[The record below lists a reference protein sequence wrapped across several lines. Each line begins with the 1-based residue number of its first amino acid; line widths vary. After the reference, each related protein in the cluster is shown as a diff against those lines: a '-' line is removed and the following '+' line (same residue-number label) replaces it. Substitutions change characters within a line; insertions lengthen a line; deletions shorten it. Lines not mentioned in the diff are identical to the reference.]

1 MDEKDVQ
8 EESVQEGQ
16 TSGGSASEAATPQ
29 PLTRED
35 FQKMLAESEERTQRM
50 AQSKTDKLRSEVM
63 KGRSAPT
70 PDYGSVLGVLGDAE
84 PEVKAKVYE
93 DLIRRTQAQQNQ
105 AAQQEQASQRQIA
118 FEQEWRDD
126 HIEDLRKW
134 DIDPDDKDLDW
145 GNDNEGLLQRQKKLR
160 ASVTRIIK
168 NRTESSAAN
177 AKKEAA
183 DKVAQA
189 AVEAGLESN
198 TAVGGGGSSSTKVFT
213 GKQIGEMTYAE
224 YKANEK
230 DIDAATRAGNIK

>member
-1 MDEKDVQ
+1 MDEKDVL

-105 AAQQEQASQRQIA
+105 AAQQEQQRAASEQ
-118 FEQEWRDD
+118 FESDWKDTNQEFVVS
-126 HIEDLRKW
+126 LG
-134 DIDPDDKDLDW
+134 IDPSDKRLEW
-145 GNDNEGLLQRQKKLR
+145 GEGRDYLQRQKKLQ
-160 ASVTRIIK
+160 
-168 NRTESSAAN
+168 SSAARLVKEQLEGSTAN

-183 DKVAQA
+183 EKIAQA

>member
-1 MDEKDVQ
+1 MDGKDVQ
-8 EESVQEGQ
+8 DGAVPEEAVSSDG
-16 TSGGSASEAATPQ
+16 TSTPVATPA
-29 PLTRED
+29 LTKDEVTSMLRDFGED
-35 FQKMLAESEERTQRM
+35 LSKRLKQSTDDRIKAERGRT
-50 AQSKTDKLRSEVM
+50 
-63 KGRSAPT
+63 PT

-105 AAQQEQASQRQIA
+105 AAQQEQQRAASEQ
-118 FEQEWRDD
+118 FESDWKDTNQEFVVS
-126 HIEDLRKW
+126 LG
-134 DIDPDDKDLDW
+134 IDPSDKRLEW
-145 GNDNEGLLQRQKKLR
+145 GEGRDYLQRQKKLQ
-160 ASVTRIIK
+160 
-168 NRTESSAAN
+168 SSAARLVKEQLEGSTAN

-183 DKVAQA
+183 EKIAQA